1 MKNKLRLTALLVA
14 IAMLFVSALTGCGGS
29 VSDNKKETGKTAS
42 MQEEQTQSEAP
53 AVAEAAKEETAAAE
67 TPKSDTPTAEDAKAY
82 VKAVLDIICTGDYDH
97 SIKLSDIEEG
107 KESELRDQ
115 SIQNAIDVIASDS
128 GLNEE
133 VKADFTDAMH
143 EAFSKTKYTVGD
155 AVPTEDGGYDVTV
168 TVEPLKLYAGTRAKL
183 PQKINAD
190 DAAGLNEEELNNLI
204 YSTSAEIIRENME
217 APQYEEPQD
226 IVIHYGILDKENNLW
241 GVSEEEAE
249 KIAMILFSADME

>member
-82 VKAVLDIICTGDYDH
+82 VKAVLDILCTGDYDH
-97 SIKLSDIEEG
+97 SIKLSDVEEG
-107 KESELRDQ
+107 KETELRDQ
-115 SIQNAIDVIASDS
+115 SIQGAINAIASDS

-133 VKADFTDAMH
+133 VQADFTDAMLK
-143 EAFSKTKYTVGD
+143 AFSKTKYTVGE

-168 TVEPLKLYAGTRAKL
+168 TVEPLKLYAGAITKL
-183 PQKINAD
+183 PQKITAE
-190 DAAGLNEEELNNLI
+190 DAAELSEEKLNNLVF
-204 YSTSAEIIRENME
+204 STMADIIRENLE
-217 APQYEEPQD
+217 DPQYDEPQD
-226 IVIHYGILDKENNLW
+226 IVLHYGLLDKENNLW
-241 GVSEEEAE
+241 GVGEEDAE
-249 KIAMILFSADME
+249 KIAMVLFSADME